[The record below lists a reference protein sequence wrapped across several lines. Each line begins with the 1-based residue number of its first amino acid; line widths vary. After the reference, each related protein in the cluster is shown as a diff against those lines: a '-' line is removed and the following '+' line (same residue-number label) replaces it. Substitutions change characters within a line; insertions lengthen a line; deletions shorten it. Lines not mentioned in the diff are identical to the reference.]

1 MAHEQPPDHSALD
14 PALDSA
20 LAPGTPLKLDGDDPR
35 SSLRHVL
42 SDANNQADSP
52 DGSLPMD
59 WTAHLQQAAGLSQ
72 TEMQTEADADDQQQ
86 STAMTSTYR
95 RNANGS
101 VSSVFSGN
109 RIRYLKKEDGQP
121 LWRKDIQ
128 YLFLRM
134 VFEDENKV
142 FTRFSDGTGGYTFA
156 DVYIDAMAKSSKTS
170 QILKEKLLSD
180 RESALQ
186 MAMICLLVNVG
197 RMNTTLNC
205 VYTPLPATKLS

>member
-1 MAHEQPPDHSALD
+1 MAQEQADASALD
-14 PALDSA
+14 PALESA
-20 LAPGTPLKLDGDDPR
+20 LPPGTPIKVDDADPR
-35 SSLRHVL
+35 ASLRHVL
-42 SDANNQADSP
+42 TDANRQQPGSP
-52 DGSLPMD
+52 DAQLPTD
-59 WTAHLQQAAGLSQ
+59 WTHHLQQAAAQ
-72 TEMQTEADADDQQQ
+72 TELQTEGDFEEQQQ
-86 STAMTSTYR
+86 PTAMTSTYR

-134 VFEDENKV
+134 VFEDENRV
-142 FTRFSDGTGGYTFA
+142 FTRFSDGATGQTFA
-156 DVYIDAMAKSSKTS
+156 DIYIDAMAKSSKTS

-205 VYTPLPATKLS
+205 EFNRRLAEELHD

>member
-1 MAHEQPPDHSALD
+1 MAHEVADPTLD
-14 PALDSA
+14 PALESA
-20 LAPGTPLKLDGDDPR
+20 LPPGTPIKVDDTDPR
-35 SSLRHVL
+35 ASLRHVL
-42 SDANNQADSP
+42 ADANRQADAQNAP
-52 DGSLPMD
+52 LPMD
-59 WTAHLQQAAGLSQ
+59 WTAHLQQAAAQSDLQ
-72 TEMQTEADADDQQQ
+72 NEVEVEDQQQ
-86 STAMTSTYR
+86 PTAMTSTYR

-101 VSSVFSGN
+101 VSSVFAGN
-109 RIRYLKKEDGQP
+109 RIRYLKKEDGHP

-128 YLFLRM
+128 YLFLRI
-134 VFEDENKV
+134 VFEDENRV
-142 FTRFSDGTGGYTFA
+142 FTRFSDGSTGHTFA

-205 VYTPLPATKLS
+205 EFSVRP